1 MSLSIIAIDPGKSG
15 GIAFLNAD
23 GASEAC
29 NMPETPKDLCEIFDA
44 AFSESLLKSTPL
56 KAYVEEVGGY
66 LGQAQPASAAF
77 VFGQGYGEI
86 IGILTHARIP
96 FELVRPQKWQ
106 KALSL
111 GKSGTPKGCDQKT
124 RERYKREW
132 KHKLREVAQRLF
144 PHLDVTLAKADALL
158 ILEYGRRLENVTV
171 KPPPGV
177 AKQWLP
183 GGSDQAAQPEL
194 LQ

>member
-15 GIAFLNAD
+15 GIAILGPDGVAD
-23 GASEAC
+23 AY
-29 NMPETPKDLCEIFDA
+29 NMPETPKDLCEMLDDA
-44 AFSESLLKSTPL
+44 YSESLLSSTPI

-66 LGQAQPASAAF
+66 LGQAQPASRAF

-86 IGILTHARIP
+86 IGILTHAKIR

-106 KALSL
+106 KSLSL
-111 GKSGTPKGCDQKT
+111 GRSGTPKGCDEKT
-124 RERYKREW
+124 RERFKREW

-158 ILEYGRRLENVTV
+158 ILEYGRRIENCY
-171 KPPPGV
+171 PPGPWEPV
-177 AKQWLP
+177 KAAPL
-183 GGSDQAAQPEL
+183 AQPEL